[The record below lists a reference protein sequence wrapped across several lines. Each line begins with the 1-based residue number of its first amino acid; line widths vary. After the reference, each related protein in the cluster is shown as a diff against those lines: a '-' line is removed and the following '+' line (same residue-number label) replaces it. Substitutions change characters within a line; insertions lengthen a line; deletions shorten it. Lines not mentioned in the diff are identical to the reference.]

1 MYTCG
6 SDTVLFVNNCFH
18 LPLQFFRHVHHNGEI
33 VNMPVYFAFMLND
46 IKMKLHINKSVSPF
60 AGSSQ

>member
-1 MYTCG
+1 
-6 SDTVLFVNNCFH
+6 
-18 LPLQFFRHVHHNGEI
+18 
-33 VNMPVYFAFMLND
+33 MPVYFAFMLND